1 MTPAAKKPAEQR
13 WTLFH
18 HSSPVPNQCPHI
30 EANLEL
36 VPPHILILRL
46 AQSRRH
52 KRLGPDL
59 VLHTSFPGFLRS
71 LYATRNRQNRL
82 RNFTSFLCRRGPADR
97 LFDGG

>member
-30 EANLEL
+30 EANPEL
-36 VPPHILILRL
+36 VPPHIPILRL

-52 KRLGPDL
+52 KRVGPNL
-59 VLHTSFPGFLRS
+59 ALRTPFPCLLRS
-71 LYATRNRQNRL
+71 LYATQNRKTRL
-82 RNFTSFLCRRGPADR
+82 RKFTSFL
-97 LFDGG
+97 L